1 MGTPLALVGPTVLV
15 VFGVAFDVADMLV
28 CKDGDGPSS
37 FLGKFMS
44 VHKASL
50 NQNNC
55 SSIATNRLRTYEDF
69 FYQCAGLESKL
80 IFKLLRFDSF
90 IVQQVSNKL
99 NYVFMLC
106 CLIRWVDRYRRNV
119 LCILIIYVIYICYE
133 LYSFLD
139 QRFQ

>member
-1 MGTPLALVGPTVLV
+1 MERKDRRFNFVFTKKNYIYLDKGYCCHAWLLPEDADVLAPSCDVAGLGTPLALVGPTVLV

-55 SSIATNRLRTYEDF
+55 S
-69 FYQCAGLESKL
+69 
-80 IFKLLRFDSF
+80 
-90 IVQQVSNKL
+90 
-99 NYVFMLC
+99 
-106 CLIRWVDRYRRNV
+106 
-119 LCILIIYVIYICYE
+119 
-133 LYSFLD
+133 
-139 QRFQ
+139 